1 MPNRAAKDRK
11 QKRKS
16 KNDFL
21 SKFGRTKAQIKR
33 WEKRTGKKLK
43 DVMGGGRKRW

>member
-11 QKRKS
+11 QKRRA
-16 KNDFL
+16 KNEFL
-21 SKFGRTKAQIKR
+21 SKFGRTAKQIAR